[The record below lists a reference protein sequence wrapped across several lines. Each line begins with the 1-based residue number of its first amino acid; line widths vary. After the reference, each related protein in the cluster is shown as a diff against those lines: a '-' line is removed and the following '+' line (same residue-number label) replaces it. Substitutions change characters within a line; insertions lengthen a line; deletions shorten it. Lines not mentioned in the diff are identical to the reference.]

1 MMAMIVSCH
10 RRRRSFRTTF
20 YARALVLLW
29 IVLVP
34 TASPVV
40 ADQQSP
46 PPVSPNPVTINM
58 THRAFHPNAV
68 HVLAGSKVIWENDDT
83 QDLIMLPRSDAG
95 SVIVR
100 VVVDAQGQVQD
111 ARLAQSSGSHAIDDA
126 VLKSAKE
133 KTFPPAD
140 PGKPGIRAYLIAF
153 SYGSPD
159 AAASASPPP
168 FGEVTIK
175 PGGTFSYTF
184 TAPGEYYFYSASD
197 ADVGVTVFVTAGE

>member
-1 MMAMIVSCH
+1 M
-10 RRRRSFRTTF
+10 TF
-20 YARALVLLW
+20 TLGLWMVLFA
-29 IVLVP
+29 VGNR
-34 TASPVV
+34 V
-40 ADQQSP
+40 AADEQSP

-68 HVLAGSKVIWENDDT
+68 HVLAGSRVIWENDDT

-100 VVVDAQGQVQD
+100 VFVDAQGQVQD
-111 ARLAQSSGSHAIDDA
+111 ARVAQSSGSHAIDDA

-133 KTFPPAD
+133 KTFPSAD
-140 PGKPGIRAYLIAF
+140 PGKPVNRAYLIAF

-159 AAASASPPP
+159 AVPSASPPP

-184 TAPGEYYFYSASD
+184 AAPGEYYFYWASD
-197 ADVGVTVFVTAGE
+197 ADVGVTVVVTGGE